1 MALHVMDEANHC
13 LGCKVPRCQQGCPI
27 HTNIPEV
34 IRLLKANK
42 LDEAGRMLFENNP
55 LTTVCS
61 LVCNHENQCEGHCVR
76 GIKGAPVHFSVIENY
91 ISSTYASQMT
101 QGPAPSNGKKA
112 AIIGSGPAGLSA
124 AIYAK
129 RAKLSSLT
137 IEANFASGGQVLN
150 TYEVDNYPG
159 LPGISGMD
167 LGSTLRAHAEKM
179 GAEFSRE
186 RVKELVLDEEIKI
199 VRTRKNEYHAKTVIL
214 ATGAEHR
221 ALNVPGEKELSGMGV
236 SYCATCDGAFFK
248 DKTVAVIG
256 GGDVAVEDAIF
267 LARTCKKVYV
277 IHRRDELRAAG
288 VLQDAL
294 LALPNVEMVW
304 DTVVDSIEGNEMVS
318 GVKVTNK
325 KAGEAGVI
333 TVDGVF
339 IAVGI
344 VPVSALIAGTVET
357 DEAGYIKAGEDGVTS
372 VPGVFAAGDVRT
384 KQLRQIIT
392 AAADGANCVTS
403 VEKYLISH

>member
-1 MALHVMDEANHC
+1 M
-13 LGCKVPRCQQGCPI
+13 
-27 HTNIPEV
+27 
-34 IRLLKANK
+34 
-42 LDEAGRMLFENNP
+42 
-55 LTTVCS
+55 
-61 LVCNHENQCEGHCVR
+61 
-76 GIKGAPVHFSVIENY
+76 
-91 ISSTYASQMT
+91 
-101 QGPAPSNGKKA
+101 
-112 AIIGSGPAGLSA
+112 
-124 AIYAK
+124 
-129 RAKLSSLT
+129 
-137 IEANFASGGQVLN
+137 
-150 TYEVDNYPG
+150 
-159 LPGISGMD
+159 
-167 LGSTLRAHAEKM
+167 
-179 GAEFSRE
+179 
-186 RVKELVLDEEIKI
+186 
-199 VRTRKNEYHAKTVIL
+199 
-214 ATGAEHR
+214 
-221 ALNVPGEKELSGMGV
+221 
-236 SYCATCDGAFFK
+236 
-248 DKTVAVIG
+248 
-256 GGDVAVEDAIF
+256 EDAIF

-325 KAGEAGVI
+325 KAGEAGMI

-357 DEAGYIKAGEDGVTS
+357 DEAGYIEDGVTS